1 MSAVL
6 LPDRVASLAGAIPAR
21 PAVTGDGGQLTYADL
36 IQRADGVA
44 WSLLG
49 SGVRPGNIVGVC
61 LERGPLAIAAL
72 LGVLRAGC
80 AYLPLDPEYPVAR
93 LRFMLENS
101 GAAAVLG
108 DGTTP
113 HALLTSQIG
122 HVDVTA
128 TQAVAAGGTDLP
140 RSDASDLAYVIY
152 TSGSTGKPKGVA
164 VEHGNVAR
172 LFDSVAEHIPVDRQ
186 DVWSW
191 FHSAAFDFSVWEI
204 WGALT
209 SGGRVAVAG
218 RAEARD
224 PAAFLEILRRSGTT
238 ILSQTPSAFLRLLP
252 LLRAGEQ
259 SWSVRAVILGG
270 EAVSVDALAEP
281 LTGGIAHGWPRIY
294 NLYGIT
300 ETTVHAS
307 VKELTAR
314 DLTAGVRSP
323 IGMALSDLR
332 FAVLDASARPLP
344 AGEQGELWVGGA
356 GVARGYIGLPEL
368 TSERFVAGLLP
379 QLGSMRWYRSG
390 DIVRQLGTGEFEYI
404 GRIDRQVKLRGFRI
418 ELSEIEAAI
427 LGHPDVSAAAADLL
441 PAGPQDEDRLVAYLV
456 PRQSAEPTLDG
467 IREWLTARLPGYMVP
482 SSFWVIDSLPL
493 TVNGKVDRDA
503 MRHLSATELRSD
515 PRRDGPLTMTE
526 ASLRPIWTEV
536 LGSDLIGR
544 DDNFFAVGGDSML
557 ALRLVARCKAAGM
570 RLTMRDLYQN
580 PTISALAAVVPIMA
594 SQDAAEQAGHDSVAR
609 PVPADVDML
618 IPAGRMQVGVL
629 FEYERQADAGT
640 YHVVSACTL
649 TCPAELTELSLLAAL
664 RRLADDN
671 IALRTSFDFL
681 GHDVPMQVIHPEADV
696 QLRYLTEPATTGKV
710 MAQDARSTAIG
721 DAVASEQQHR
731 FSRTDYPLWRV
742 RCVRTS
748 ARSASVILT
757 HHHAILDGWSV
768 AIFYDQLQEAI
779 AGRPYQPASPGVNAE
794 AARLEA
800 NSMGS
805 ARDEEYWRVKARD
818 WKPLPVAEKS
828 GSASLRPV
836 VRQAVID
843 SDMAKKIGAAAAIWG
858 CSPKH
863 IHVAAHLRALARFAR
878 WEDYSATSLVVNARP
893 EETGAHKA
901 LGMFLNVVPLAIK
914 GMGSSWAELSL
925 LAMAAERS
933 LLPHRWFPL
942 AAMIKR
948 FMIPAPNVWIN
959 YTNFS
964 ATAMRGFLS
973 QVSEVSPTGM
983 PLTVSVVDDGLIIEA
998 SPRYFSANECTRL
1011 LEAHLGNVWQALAES
1026 ERT

>member
-1 MSAVL
+1 MNTVL
-6 LPDRVASLAGAIPAR
+6 LPDRVASLAGASPAA
-21 PAVTGDGGQLTYADL
+21 PAVVGDGGQLTYADL

-61 LERGPLAIAAL
+61 LERSPLAIAAL

-80 AYLPLDPEYPVAR
+80 AYLPLDPEYPVSR
-93 LRFMLENS
+93 LKFMLEDS

-108 DGTTP
+108 DSATP
-113 HALLTSQIG
+113 PALLTGQVG
-122 HVDVTA
+122 CVDITA
-128 TQAVAAGGTDLP
+128 TQPVAAGGADLP

-172 LFDSVAEHIPVDRQ
+172 LFDSVAVHISTDRQ

-209 SGGRVAVAG
+209 SGGCVAVVG
-218 RAEARD
+218 RAQARD
-224 PAAFLEILRRSGTT
+224 PAAFLEILRHSRTT

-281 LTGGIAHGWPRIY
+281 LTGGITRGWPSIY

-323 IGMALSDLR
+323 IGVALSDLR
-332 FAVLDASARPLP
+332 FAVLDASARPVP
-344 AGEQGELWVGGA
+344 VGEQGELWVGGP

-368 TSERFVAGLLP
+368 TSERFVTGLLP

-390 DIVRQLGTGEFEYI
+390 DIVRQLATGEFEYI

-418 ELSEIEAAI
+418 ELGEIEAAI
-427 LGHPDVSAAAADLL
+427 LGHPDISAAVAELR
-441 PAGPQDEDRLVAYLV
+441 PASPQEEAEEDRLVAYLV
-456 PRQSAEPTLDG
+456 PRQSAEPTLDA
-467 IREWLTARLPGYMVP
+467 IREWLAARLPGYMVP
-482 SSFWVIDSLPL
+482 SSFWMIGSLPL
-493 TVNGKVDRDA
+493 TANGKVDRDA
-503 MRHLSATELRSD
+503 VRHLSATELRRD
-515 PRRDGPLTMTE
+515 ARDDGPLTPTE
-526 ASLRPIWTEV
+526 ASLQPIWTDV
-536 LGSDLIGR
+536 LGSASIGR

-557 ALRLVARCKAAGM
+557 ALRLVARCKAAGL

-580 PTISALAAVVPIMA
+580 PTIAALASAVRTMA
-594 SQDAAEQAGHDSVAR
+594 GQDTAEPAGRDVAR
-609 PVPADVDML
+609 PVPADAGLL
-618 IPAGRMQVGVL
+618 IPASRMQVGVL

-649 TCPAELTELSLLAAL
+649 TCPAELSELSLLAAL

-681 GHDVPMQVIHPEADV
+681 GNDVPMQVIHPEADV
-696 QLRYLTEPATTGKV
+696 QLRYLTRP
-710 MAQDARSTAIG
+710 AIG
-721 DAVASEQQHR
+721 DALASEQQHR
-731 FSRTDYPLWRV
+731 FARTDYPLWRV
-742 RCVRTS
+742 TCVRTS
-748 ARSASVILT
+748 ARSASVMLT

-768 AIFYDQLQEAI
+768 ATFFDQLQEAI
-779 AGRPYQPASPGVNAE
+779 AGRPYRPASPGVNAE

-800 NSMGS
+800 ESLGS
-805 ARDEEYWRVKARD
+805 ARDEEFWRAKVRD

-828 GSASLRPV
+828 GPASLRPV

-843 SDMAKKIGAAAAIWG
+843 SDLTKKIGAAAARWG

-863 IHVAAHLRALARFAR
+863 IHMAAHLRALAQFAH

-893 EETGAHKA
+893 EETGAHNA
-901 LGMFLNVVPLAIK
+901 LGMFLNIVPLAIK
-914 GMGSSWAELSL
+914 GMGSSWADLSR
-925 LAMAAERS
+925 LAMTAEKD
-933 LLPHRWFPL
+933 LLPHRWLPL
-942 AAMIKR
+942 AAMINR
-948 FMIPAPNVWIN
+948 FRIPAPNVWIN

-1011 LEAHLGNVWQALAES
+1011 LDAHLGNVWQALAES
-1026 ERT
+1026 ERP

>member
-1 MSAVL
+1 MSTVL
-6 LPDRVASLAGAIPAR
+6 LPDRVASLAAATPAR
-21 PAVTGDGGQLTYADL
+21 PAVVGDGGQFTYADL

-61 LERGPLAIAAL
+61 LERSPLAIAAL

-93 LRFMLENS
+93 LQFMLEDS
-101 GAAAVLG
+101 GAAALLG
-108 DGTTP
+108 DATTP
-113 HALLTSQIG
+113 HALLTSQARHI
-122 HVDVTA
+122 DVMA
-128 TQAVAAGGTDLP
+128 TQAVTAGGTDLP
-140 RSDASDLAYVIY
+140 RGDASDLAYVIY

-164 VEHGNVAR
+164 VEHANVAR
-172 LFDSVAEHIPVDRQ
+172 LFGSVAEHIPVDRQ

-204 WGALT
+204 WGALV
-209 SGGRVAVAG
+209 SGGRVAVVG

-252 LLRAGEQ
+252 LLRPGEQ

-270 EAVSVDALAEP
+270 EAVGVDALAEP

-300 ETTVHAS
+300 EATVHAS

-323 IGMALSDLR
+323 IGVALSDLR
-332 FAVLDASARPLP
+332 FAVLDASARPVP

-368 TSERFVAGLLP
+368 TSRRFVTGLLP
-379 QLGSMRWYRSG
+379 QHGSMRWYRSG
-390 DIVRQLGTGEFEYI
+390 DIVRQLATGEFEYI

-418 ELSEIEAAI
+418 ELGEIEAAI
-427 LGHPDVSAAAADLL
+427 VGHPDVCAAVADLL
-441 PAGPQDEDRLVAYLV
+441 PAGPQEERRLVAYLV
-456 PRQSAEPTLDG
+456 LRQSAEPTFDA
-467 IREWLTARLPGYMVP
+467 IREWLAARLPGYMVP
-482 SSFWVIDSLPL
+482 SSFWVLDSLPL

-503 MRHLSATELRSD
+503 MRHLNATELRRDASH
-515 PRRDGPLTMTE
+515 DGPLTMTE
-526 ASLRPIWTEV
+526 ASLQPIWADV
-536 LGSDLIGR
+536 LGSDSIGR

-557 ALRLVARCKAAGM
+557 ALRLVTRCKAAGM

-580 PTISALAAVVPIMA
+580 PTISALAAVAQIKA
-594 SQDAAEQAGHDSVAR
+594 SQDAAEPARHDPVAR
-609 PVPADVDML
+609 PVPADVAML
-618 IPAGRMQVGVL
+618 IPASRMQVGVV

-664 RRLADDN
+664 RRLAQDN

-681 GHDVPMQVIHPEADV
+681 GHDVPMQVIHPNADI
-696 QLRYLTEPATTGKV
+696 QLRYLTEPARTGEA
-710 MAQDARSTAIG
+710 MATDARSTAIG

-731 FSRTDYPLWRV
+731 FLRTDYPLWRV
-742 RCVRTS
+742 TCVRTS
-748 ARSASVILT
+748 ARSASVMLT
-757 HHHAILDGWSV
+757 HHHAIMDGWSV
-768 AIFYDQLQEAI
+768 ATFFDQLQEAI
-779 AGRPYQPASPGVNAE
+779 AGRPYQPASPGVNVE

-800 NSMGS
+800 KSMGS
-805 ARDEEYWRVKARD
+805 ARDEEYWRAMAQG
-818 WKPLPVAEKS
+818 WKPLPVAEKG
-828 GSASLRPV
+828 GSASLGPI

-843 SDMAKKIGAAAAIWG
+843 SDMTKKIGAAAARWE

-863 IHVAAHLRALARFAR
+863 IHVAAHLRALAQFAR
-878 WEDYSATSLVVNARP
+878 WDDYSATSLVVNARP
-893 EETGAHKA
+893 EETGAHHA
-901 LGMFLNVVPLAIK
+901 LGLFLNIVPLVIK
-914 GMGSSWAELSL
+914 GMGSSWAELSR
-925 LAMAAERS
+925 LAMAAEES

-942 AAMIKR
+942 AAMINR
-948 FMIPAPNVWIN
+948 FMIPSPNVWIN

-964 ATAMRGFLS
+964 TTVMRGFLS

-983 PLTVSVVDDGLIIEA
+983 PLTVSVVDDGLIVEA

-1011 LEAHLGNVWQALAES
+1011 LDAHLANVWQALAES